1 MTIPEYDSVFRKK
14 LFADQVALVTGGGT
28 GIGRAIAHELAALGA
43 TVVVAARREEPLLE
57 TVAEI
62 TEAGGSADHVIVNI
76 READEVE
83 AMVSAVVERHGRLDL
98 LVNNAGGQ
106 FPSPAEHISPNGWR
120 TVVDLNLNG
129 TCLVTR
135 AAFNAWMGEHGGS
148 IVSVVADM
156 WNGFPYM
163 SHTGAAR
170 AAVANMTMSLA
181 VEWGS
186 RGVRVNAVAPGT
198 IYSSGMS
205 TYDEEFQRTAAQQS
219 SRIPAGRVGTES
231 ETSAA
236 VVFLLSRAAAFI
248 TGETLRVDGGGSLLK
263 APMVPVEAHRNMPTY
278 EGFHLAREIPEEWLP
293 RA

>member
-62 TEAGGSADHVIVNI
+62 TEAGGSADHVLVNI

-129 TCLVTR
+129 TFLVTR

-181 VEWGS
+181 VE
-186 RGVRVNAVAPGT
+186 
-198 IYSSGMS
+198 
-205 TYDEEFQRTAAQQS
+205 
-219 SRIPAGRVGTES
+219 
-231 ETSAA
+231 
-236 VVFLLSRAAAFI
+236 
-248 TGETLRVDGGGSLLK
+248 
-263 APMVPVEAHRNMPTY
+263 
-278 EGFHLAREIPEEWLP
+278 
-293 RA
+293 